1 MRQPIAVPISQMGK
15 LRHRE
20 VRQAARSHPGR
31 SGRAGVGTQAVFSG
45 PHSDPPAKEIPAR
58 GAWLLVP
65 SGLEAGDFM
74 SWVGV
79 ASSPTPTGPRL
90 PVAGC

>member
-1 MRQPIAVPISQMGK
+1 MRQPIAVPSSQTGK

-20 VRQAARSHPGR
+20 VRQAAQSHMGR

-65 SGLEAGDFM
+65 SGLGAGDFM
-74 SWVGV
+74 SWVG
-79 ASSPTPTGPRL
+79 AAAPPTPAGPRL

>member
-20 VRQAARSHPGR
+20 VRQAARSHTGR

-45 PHSDPPAKEIPAR
+45 AHSDPPAKEIPAR

-65 SGLEAGDFM
+65 SGLEAGDFL
-74 SWVGV
+74 SWVG
-79 ASSPTPTGPRL
+79 AAAPPTPTGPRL
-90 PVAGC
+90 PVARC